1 MSNGGELLAA
11 ELREAADAVRRQSE
25 MLARPLSDLAAR
37 LRHRPPRVVLTCARG
52 SSSHAATFGKH
63 LIERHLRIPVASAAP
78 SIITVYR
85 QGLQLEHQLFLA
97 ISQSGRSDDLIES
110 TLSAKA
116 SGALTAAIVNDTG
129 SPLASA
135 CDIILPMAA
144 GPELSVPATKT
155 FVASLAV
162 LLNLTAAWADEP
174 GIRAA
179 VDRLPDRLDR
189 ATRLDWTNALTPL
202 AATESLL
209 TLGRGPTLAIAREAS
224 LKLKEICNIH
234 AEAFSGAEFQH
245 GPIALVSRGY
255 PIFIFM
261 PSDESASTLAK
272 LATDLSRKGASVF
285 MTGDQSEIAGSLP
298 VLNPDYPETDAVCL
312 IQSFYGLAVRLAEYR
327 GINIKEPRHLQKI
340 TRTR

>member
-1 MSNGGELLAA
+1 MTNGGALMAA

-25 MLARPLSDLAAR
+25 MLARPISDLAAL

-63 LIERHLRIPVASAAP
+63 LIERHLRIPVAAAAP

-85 QGLQLEHQLFLA
+85 QSLQLEHQLFLA
-97 ISQSGRSDDLIES
+97 ISQSGRSEDLVES

-116 SGALTAAIVNDTG
+116 SGALTAAIVNDTD

-162 LLNLTAAWADEP
+162 LLNLTAAWADEQA
-174 GIRAA
+174 IRAA
-179 VDRLPDRLDR
+179 VDRLAGRLDL
-189 ATRLDWTNALTPL
+189 AAQLDWTNALATF
-202 AATESLL
+202 AATDSLI
-209 TLGRGPTLAIAREAS
+209 TLGRGPTLAIAQEAS
-224 LKLKEICNIH
+224 LKLKEICNVH
-234 AEAFSGAEFQH
+234 AEGFSGAEFQH
-245 GPIALVSRGY
+245 GPIALVSRRY
-255 PIFIFM
+255 PILIFM
-261 PSDESASTLAK
+261 PTDESASTLSE
-272 LATDLSRKGASVF
+272 LAADLSRKGASVF
-285 MTGDQSEIAGSLP
+285 MTGDHSEISGSLP

-327 GINIKEPRHLQKI
+327 GINIEEPRHLQKI